1 MRVNEGL
8 NRSGRRESAL
18 TSWEFRWSGLTSAAT
33 RLIRRASIY
42 PILETILLSLTLGLV
57 GCGQK
62 NNAALNSSEAQH
74 APEVGISY
82 SVKDGL
88 LVSAETAEFIGLEM
102 AEVSERPIATTR
114 DISGRVFRVATT
126 NEPHALVSAL
136 LSATDAALL
145 HPGFTSVPTSSSSGA
160 TVLRLDASGAGQ
172 SGMVEAIL
180 QLDDPDRT
188 LTDGSFVTARFNVG
202 DTNSV
207 IVIPNAAVFHTTAGD
222 FVYLENGAHFA
233 RAEVTRGRTDGEF
246 TEVTDGLYVGDK
258 VVIRPVMTL
267 WMTELHNVNGGDA
280 CCIKQAA
287 K

>member
-1 MRVNEGL
+1 MPKRQLKLAVPP
-8 NRSGRRESAL
+8 SAFAL
-18 TSWEFRWSGLTSAAT
+18 VAMFL
-33 RLIRRASIY
+33 
-42 PILETILLSLTLGLV
+42 LV

-62 NNAALNSSEAQH
+62 EQSPRNSSEAQH

-88 LVSAETAEFIGLEM
+88 LISAETAKFIGLET

-114 DISGRVFRVATT
+114 EISGRVFRGATT
-126 NEPHALVSAL
+126 NEPHALASAL
-136 LSATDAALL
+136 ISTTDAALL
-145 HPGFTSVPTSSSSGA
+145 RPGLVSVQTPTSPVAKVLQLDSG
-160 TVLRLDASGAGQ
+160 GAGQ

-180 QLDDPDRT
+180 QLDDPEHK
-188 LTDGSFVTARFNVG
+188 LTDGAFVTTRFAGG

-207 IVIPNAAVFHTTAGD
+207 IVIPNAALFHTMAGD

-233 RAEVTRGRTDGEF
+233 RATVKPGRTDGEF
-246 TEVTDGLYVGDK
+246 TEVIDGLFAGDK
-258 VVIRPVMTL
+258 VVTRPVMTL

-280 CCIKQAA
+280 CCIKQEA